1 MYDASP
7 SGGHSGNGEMT
18 SLKLLALD
26 NDDLS
31 VISAHMQDAVF
42 RISDMSFQPR
52 AGLFSLAANR
62 FVWEDS
68 AGRRKAYERRRAL
81 LSFKRVSAVR
91 SIGFDRANGDNVL
104 SLLAVRFRAEGEGP
118 EGVLELVLS
127 GGGMIALDVE
137 CIEAQLA
144 DTGGAWETSLKPDHP
159 GE

>member
-1 MYDASP
+1 
-7 SGGHSGNGEMT
+7 MT

-26 NDDLS
+26 TDDLS

-52 AGLFSLAANR
+52 PGLFSLAANR
-62 FVWEDS
+62 FVWEDAS
-68 AGRRKAYERRRAL
+68 GRRKAYERRRAL

-91 SIGFDRANGDNVL
+91 SIGFDRTNGDDVL
-104 SLLAVRFRAEGEGP
+104 SLLAIRYRAEGEGP

-144 DTGGAWETSLKPDHP
+144 DTGGAWETSLKPGHP
-159 GE
+159 GD

>member
-1 MYDASP
+1 
-7 SGGHSGNGEMT
+7 MT

-42 RISDMSFQPR
+42 RISDMSFQMRP
-52 AGLFSLAANR
+52 GLFSLAANR

-104 SLLAVRFRAEGEGP
+104 SLLAVRYRAEGEGP
-118 EGVLELVLS
+118 EGVVELVLS

-144 DTGGAWETSLKPDHP
+144 DTGGAWETNLKPGHP
-159 GE
+159 GD